1 MLELLE
7 QIKSEY
13 LIRTENID
21 EQKKIWIKLSEQF
34 RPDLTLYRAARPSTI
49 TARETG
55 DLGLSVL
62 WIVQASLIR
71 PILKELV
78 LKSEN
83 DKDLSEMLSR
93 IGHSSLSALAHS
105 EDSNAPV
112 TLTETAKGFV
122 LNGEKKFITAGKNA
136 ELMIVTC
143 RIPGEEKIS
152 HIALIDSAALPENAL
167 PDLNL
172 EIMRS
177 VSHTK
182 LVLNNVEVHPF
193 QVPRLDGSVIRR
205 MMKKYG
211 ILERAMILEAF
222 LSYMLYAEKILNEA
236 GAGLTAYDGISSLLE
251 HQSASVTKQIDE
263 AVYTDRIDT
272 QNIPLQ
278 KVFPLVDEFKKAYI
292 NKKEALS
299 DTEKIKLKDL
309 FLFDSL
315 KG

>member
-7 QIKSEY
+7 QIRSEY
-13 LIRTENID
+13 LIRTANID

-34 RPDLTLYRAARPSTI
+34 NPDLARYRTARPSTI
-49 TARETG
+49 ISRETG

-62 WIVQASLIR
+62 WIVQTSLIR
-71 PILKELV
+71 PILKEIM

-83 DKDLSEMLSR
+83 GEELSAILGK
-93 IGHSSLSALAHS
+93 IDHSSLCALAHS
-105 EDSNAPV
+105 EDSGAPV
-112 TLTETAKGFV
+112 TLTETASVFT
-122 LNGEKKFITAGKNA
+122 LNGEKKFITAGKNSG
-136 ELMIVTC
+136 LMIATC

-152 HIALIDSAALPENAL
+152 HIALINSAALPENAL

-182 LVLNNVEVHPF
+182 LVLNNIEIPAY

-222 LSYMLYAEKILNEA
+222 LSFMLYAERILNKA
-236 GAGLTAYDGISSLLE
+236 GADISAYDEISSLLE
-251 HQSASVTKQIDE
+251 QQSASVTKQIDE

-272 QNIPLQ
+272 PNIPLQ

-292 NKKEALS
+292 KSEMTIPE
-299 DTEKIKLKDL
+299 DEKIKLKDL